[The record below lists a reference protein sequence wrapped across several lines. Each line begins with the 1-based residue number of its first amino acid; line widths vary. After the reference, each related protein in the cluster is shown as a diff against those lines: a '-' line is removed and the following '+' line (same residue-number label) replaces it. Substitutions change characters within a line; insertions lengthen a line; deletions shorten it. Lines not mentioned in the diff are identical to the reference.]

1 MKRNDQ
7 PRRTRL
13 GLSALGVIGFA
24 AFAMVAAPAPAEA
37 GDRHHHHKYKVYS
50 HGYRHVYGHTRPA
63 VHYVAPP
70 VRYVTAPVRLDHVS
84 ADIYRPYYWKRTWYA
99 PHRHAHAIYRFPVA
113 TADGPVYTPYG
124 YCGNRIFVAPRPVV
138 APVPH
143 HSARIAIR
151 TPHFSFS
158 VGHYGH

>member
-7 PRRTRL
+7 PRRTRP

-70 VRYVTAPVRLDHVS
+70 EISNDSAQGETGYASNHHPTLTTSEITA
-84 ADIYRPYYWKRTWYA
+84 
-99 PHRHAHAIYRFPVA
+99 
-113 TADGPVYTPYG
+113 
-124 YCGNRIFVAPRPVV
+124 
-138 APVPH
+138 
-143 HSARIAIR
+143 
-151 TPHFSFS
+151 
-158 VGHYGH
+158 